1 MNADL
6 VVFTPLMPLV
16 VIAAIGLTGLVFA
29 LIGVFR
35 RARGAWWR
43 MAGLALLVLALL
55 DPRYVQEERTPETDV
70 AVLLV
75 DKTASQNVGDRA
87 GRSEAA
93 RQQLSERIKALG
105 QVELREVEVHDLPS
119 GTGDGEKA
127 EPGSNLIEAL
137 RRTVGQIPRGRF
149 AGALVL
155 TDGQVHDMPDEN
167 PGNGFD
173 APVHVLLSGD
183 KGESDRRL
191 VIDQSSSYGL
201 VGKDIEIV
209 YHVENKRSSDSAG
222 WGGSL
227 AQVTLRRGS
236 EIIAQAQVPV
246 GKQDRLTF
254 PLDRAGPNVFELEV
268 APVAGELSTVNNKTL
283 AVVNGIRDRLKVLL
297 VSGQPHAGERTWRN
311 LLKSD
316 PSVDLVHFTIL
327 RPPEKDDFTPLNE
340 LALIAFPVRELF
352 EVKLSEFDLIL
363 FDRYVVRDILPPSYI
378 RNIADYVSEGGALL
392 LSVGPEFASP
402 RSLAQTPLNKIL
414 PAIPTGSVSEEAF
427 RPTLSEIGN
436 RHPVTN
442 GLPSLSPINREQPGM
457 PGWGR
462 WFRQIDATPQFGEVV
477 MNGIDGNPLLMLAR
491 RDQGRV
497 ALMLSDHAWLWARGF
512 EGGGPQAEL
521 LRRLSHWLMKEPDLE
536 EESLRAEIS
545 GRKLNI
551 RRTSLSDDIPKITV
565 TTPSGESIPVDASR
579 EADGAVHAM
588 LPADE
593 TGLYVIRDD
602 VNEVRVASGA
612 LNPLEFSDLRTTEEL
627 MKPIVVATGGG
638 VFWLKDGLPD
648 IRPVRT
654 GRDRTGKGWAG
665 LLENRAYVIS
675 GVRQLSLIPPLALLL
690 LALTAL
696 FVAWWREGR

>member
-1 MNADL
+1 L
-6 VVFTPLMPLV
+6 V
-16 VIAAIGLTGLVFA
+16 
-29 LIGVFR
+29 
-35 RARGAWWR
+35 
-43 MAGLALLVLALL
+43 LLVLALL
-55 DPRYVQEERTPETDV
+55 DPRFVQEERTPETDV

-75 DKTASQNVGDRA
+75 DKTASQNVGERMA
-87 GRSEAA
+87 RTEAA
-93 RQQLSERIKALG
+93 RRQLRDQIKA
-105 QVELREVEVHDLPS
+105 QEHMELREVEVRDLPAGS
-119 GTGDGEKA
+119 GDGTQA
-127 EPGSNLIEAL
+127 EPGSNLVQAL
-137 RRTVGQIPRGRF
+137 RRTVGKIPRGRF

-155 TDGQVHDMPDEN
+155 TDGQVHDMPAEN

-173 APVHVLLSGD
+173 APVHMLLSGD

-191 VIDQSSSYGL
+191 VIDKSSTYGL
-201 VGKDIEIV
+201 VGKDVEIV
-209 YHVENKRSSDSAG
+209 YHVEDKHSAENTG
-222 WGGSL
+222 WGSSL
-227 AQVTLRRGS
+227 AQVTLRRGT

-246 GKQDRLTF
+246 GKSDRMTF
-254 PLDRAGPNVFELEV
+254 PLDRAGPNVYELEV
-268 APVAGELSTVNNKTL
+268 APIVGELSTVNNKTL

-378 RNIADYVSEGGALL
+378 RNIADYVGQGGGLL
-392 LSVGPEFASP
+392 LSVGPEFAGP
-402 RSLAQTPLNKIL
+402 RSLAQTPLNRIL

-427 RPTLSEIGN
+427 LPTLSEIGR

-442 GLPSLSPINREQPGM
+442 GLPALSPINREHPGQ

-462 WFRQIDATPQFGEVV
+462 WFRQIDATLQSGQVV
-477 MNGIDGNPLLMLAR
+477 MNGADDKPLLILER
-491 RDQGRV
+491 IDKGRV
-497 ALMLSDHAWLWARGF
+497 ALMLSDQAWLWARGF

-551 RRTSLSDDIPKITV
+551 RRMSLSEVMPEVTV
-565 TTPSGESIPVDASR
+565 TTPSGKILKIVPTLES
-579 EADGAVHAM
+579 DGVALAT

-593 TGLYVIRDD
+593 TGLYIIQDD
-602 VNEVRVASGA
+602 LHEVRVASGA
-612 LNPLEFSDLRTTEEL
+612 LNPLEFSDLRTTEER
-627 MKPIVVATGGG
+627 MKPIVTATGGG
-638 VFWLKDGLPD
+638 IFWMKDGLPD
-648 IRPVRT
+648 IRPVRS

-665 LLENRAYVIS
+665 LLENKAYVIS

-696 FVAWWREGR
+696 FAAWWREGR